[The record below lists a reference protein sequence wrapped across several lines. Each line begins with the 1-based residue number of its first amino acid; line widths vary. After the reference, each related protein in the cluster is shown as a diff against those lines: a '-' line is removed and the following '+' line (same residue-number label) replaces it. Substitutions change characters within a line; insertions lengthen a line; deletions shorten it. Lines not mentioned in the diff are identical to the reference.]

1 MLLTNTK
8 VSKIRKVFTNS
19 SSANI
24 KIWKSQLHK
33 IGELAGFLGRLL
45 RSLLKSGL
53 PLIGNVLKPLAKNVL
68 KPLGLTPAALA
79 KNAAIHNKVFG
90 SRRHLRMLASLLSD
104 LSKQTTLTISNEEMN
119 DIMKIVK
126 SLKESGW

>member
-24 KIWKSQLHK
+24 KIWKTQLHK
-33 IGELAGFLGRLL
+33 IGQFAGFLGRLL

-53 PLIGNVLKPLAKNVL
+53 PLIGNVLKSLAKNVL
-68 KPLGLTPAALA
+68 IPLGLTPAALA

-90 SRRHLRMLASLLSD
+90 SRRHQRMLASLLSD

>member
-24 KIWKSQLHK
+24 KIWKTQLHK
-33 IGELAGFLGRLL
+33 IGQLAGFLGRLL

-53 PLIGNVLKPLAKNVL
+53 PLIGNVLKPLAKSVL
-68 KPLGLTPAALA
+68 IPLGLTTAASA
-79 KNAAIHNKVFG
+79 TEAAIYQKMFG
-90 SRRHLRMLASLLSD
+90 SGT
-104 LSKQTTLTISNEEMN
+104 TTLIIFNEEMN
-119 DIMKIVK
+119 GIIKIVDK
-126 SLKESGW
+126 RS

>member
-24 KIWKSQLHK
+24 KIWKTQLHK
-33 IGELAGFLGRLL
+33 IRELAGFLGRLL
-45 RSLLKSGL
+45 QSLLKSGL

-68 KPLGLTPAALA
+68 IPLGLTPAALA

-90 SRRHLRMLASLLSD
+90 SRRHQRMLASLLSD
-104 LSKQTTLTISNEEMN
+104 LSKQTTLTISNEEVN